1 MYVHQIATHWSCCL
15 SAVQKVLSHHR
26 TTGLVRES
34 VQGRGKRDDPRC
46 RRWTSSPGREDPAIS
61 GSSRCAASALG
72 RMSSSGRESSTRA
85 ATMLLASQ

>member
-1 MYVHQIATHWSCCL
+1 MGAFTPACTNEPVPPYVARRMLEQRSQGMYVHQIATHWSCCL

-46 RRWTSSPGREDPAIS
+46 RRWIVAGPRGPGNLQLVS
-61 GSSRCAASALG
+61 
-72 RMSSSGRESSTRA
+72 
-85 ATMLLASQ
+85 